1 MLDTPNADAYDTVVK
16 FTKVARVFMFEVG
29 QLVRIREQTWQVLE
43 DHTAYAGGDHTLRV
57 RGMEGRAR
65 GQERLFIYRPVGEG
79 SGTTNDDDDALE
91 IVIPLATAAL
101 HWHPGTPP
109 SQWERLHTAYRLSI
123 AHNAAYLIGLLRT
136 RLVIEPYQLAPVL
149 QVMSAPRQRFLLAED
164 VGMGKTIEAGLVATE
179 LIARGRGDRILIVVP
194 AALQDQ
200 WADEMRDKFGLAF
213 EILDNDYL
221 TRELLPR
228 LPSGANPWHYANRV
242 ITSIDFAK
250 QERILRALKKTRWDI
265 IIIDEAHYLAE
276 SGSAA
281 HPLRTDRSRF
291 GESISPL
298 CDSLLLLTATPHD
311 GYSQGFYSLRR
322 LLEDARFASA
332 DEIRRE
338 AVSQVVIRRSKQ
350 QIYNADGTPKFHERV
365 VHHLELSI
373 SDPALAAEHRL
384 YDAIT
389 RYVAHQWRVS
399 RNDANQ
405 RATVGFAMM
414 LLKKRLISSLGAIK
428 ASLRTRLEGL
438 TDEAVA
444 PDARRGLLASYRAGV
459 PLTEA
464 QRERIEQQLVVLSSE
479 RGQEALARERR
490 EVERL
495 LRLAEAIPPEQD
507 HKAAQLKHTLDRF
520 CLEQGRKVIVFTEY
534 KDTLDYLQAYLE
546 ERGYAG
552 RIATLHGHLNRQGR
566 LAAERLFHQPET
578 HVLLATDAASE
589 GLNFQ
594 QGCWT
599 VIHNELPWN
608 PNRLEQR
615 NGRVDRWGQTHTVEV
630 YNMVMQDTLE
640 GRILLLLE
648 EKLKRIRAELGNVSD
663 VLSVTGPLD
672 LDTLLMDGLVK
683 AEEGDVPAVLHT
695 LEEQVEQ
702 ALAQGREALDTCRA
716 QFLTAP
722 GAFGPNEYREVETA
736 EQSTQQVLPHAAEL
750 EQFATSTLA
759 LLGGS
764 AVPLDGIAHVW
775 TLDIP
780 QSTRRGGV
788 RGRYERATFVRET
801 ALGDR
806 ERPPAIDFLALGHP
820 MLDALIAAVKSDARD
835 GGYLAGRMAVR
846 VLPDVP
852 RGFLLTY
859 LGRWQD
865 RRGALSAEE
874 IVPIFL
880 GLDGATAAPQ
890 QAAVLLETPGLP
902 RNAPSSLLAEV
913 YEPLWEVRREQANAL
928 AERRCMELATRVKAQ
943 RTPQLELLRSD
954 IETWADARQRWI
966 ERMLAQRT
974 GQEADQLSLFDAAE
988 RVRALAAA
996 ETRRR
1001 NDLARER
1008 EVIANRRQLRE
1019 AEIADMEHII
1029 SASPELIGALVI
1041 VPAEEC

>member
-1 MLDTPNADAYDTVVK
+1 
-16 FTKVARVFMFEVG
+16 MFEVG

-43 DHTAYAGGDHTLRV
+43 DLAAYAGGDHALRV

-65 GQERLFIYRPVGEG
+65 GLERLFIYRPVGEG
-79 SGTTNDDDDALE
+79 NDAALGDDGAVEL
-91 IVIPLATAAL
+91 VMPLATPEL
-101 HWHPGTPP
+101 RWHPGTPP

-123 AHNAAYLIGLLRT
+123 AHNTGYLLGLART

-149 QVMSAPRQRFLLAED
+149 QVMSAPRQRYLLAED
-164 VGMGKTIEAGLVATE
+164 VGMGKTIEAGLIATE

-213 EILDNDYL
+213 DILDNDYL
-221 TRELLPR
+221 TRDLLPR

-265 IIIDEAHYLAE
+265 IIVDEAHYLAE
-276 SGSAA
+276 SGSAI

-291 GESISPL
+291 GEAIAPL

-311 GYSQGFYSLRR
+311 GYSQGFYSLLH
-322 LLEDARFASA
+322 LLDDARFASA
-332 DEIRRE
+332 DNLRRE
-338 AVSQVVIRRSKQ
+338 AVSQIVIRRSKQ
-350 QIYNADGTPKFHERV
+350 HIFNPDGSPKFHGRV
-365 VHHLELSI
+365 VRHLELSI
-373 SDPALAAEHRL
+373 SDPALAPERKL

-389 RYVAHQWRVS
+389 KYVVRQWRSS
-399 RNDANQ
+399 RGDASQ

-414 LLKKRLISSLGAIK
+414 LLKKRLISSLGAIR

-438 TDEAVA
+438 TDDIVA
-444 PDARRGLLASYRAGV
+444 PDARRGLLASYRAGI

-464 QRERIEQQLVVLSSE
+464 QRERIEQQLIVLSSE

-495 LRLAEAIPPEQD
+495 LRLAEAIPPQQD
-507 HKAAQLKHTLDRF
+507 HKAAQLKQTLDRF

-552 RIATLHGHLNRQGR
+552 RIAILHGHLNRQGR
-566 LAAERLFHQPET
+566 LAAERLFHRPET
-578 HVLLATDAASE
+578 LVLLATDAASE

-615 NGRVDRWGQTHTVEV
+615 NGRVDRWGQMHAVEV
-630 YNMVMQDTLE
+630 YNMVLQDTLE

-648 EKLKRIRAELGNVSD
+648 EKLQRIRAELGNVSD

-672 LDTLLMDGLVK
+672 LDTLLMDGMTS
-683 AEEGDVPAVLHT
+683 AEESDGQAVLRT
-695 LEEQVEQ
+695 LDEQVEQ
-702 ALAQGREALDTCRA
+702 ALAQGREALDACRA
-716 QFLTAP
+716 QFLTTP
-722 GAFGPNEYREVETA
+722 GAFGSNEYREVETA
-736 EQSTQQVLPHAAEL
+736 EQSTQEVLPDADEL
-750 EQFATSTLA
+750 EEFATSTLA

-764 AVPLDGIAHVW
+764 ATPVEGMSHLWA
-775 TLDIP
+775 LDIP
-780 QSTRRGGV
+780 PSLRRHGV
-788 RGRYERATFVRET
+788 QERYTRATFSRSR
-801 ALGDR
+801 ALDDT
-806 ERPPAIDFLALGHP
+806 ERPPTIDFIALGHP
-820 MLDALIAAVKSDARD
+820 LLDALIAEVKSDARD
-835 GGYLAGRMAVR
+835 GGHLSGRMAVR
-846 VLPDVP
+846 VLPGAP

-865 RRGALSAEE
+865 RRGALAAEE
-874 IVPIFL
+874 IVSIFI
-880 GLDGATAAPQ
+880 GLDGTAFSPEQVNAL
-890 QAAVLLETPGLP
+890 QALPGVR

-913 YEPLWEVRREQANAL
+913 YEPLWEVRREQAYTLARQRCEAL
-928 AERRCMELATRVKAQ
+928 AAQVKAQ
-943 RTPQLELLRSD
+943 RTPQLELLRRD
-954 IETWADARQRWI
+954 IETWAGARLRWI
-966 ERMLAQRT
+966 ERLLTERV
-974 GQEADQLSLFDAAE
+974 GQEAAQLSLFEGAE
-988 RVRALAAA
+988 QARALAAA

-1008 EVIANRRQLRE
+1008 EVIANRRQQRE
-1019 AEIADMEHII
+1019 AEIADMEQI
-1029 SASPELIGALVI
+1029 SAAAPELIGALVI

>member
-1 MLDTPNADAYDTVVK
+1 
-16 FTKVARVFMFEVG
+16 MFEVG

-43 DHTAYAGGDHTLRV
+43 DHAAYAGGDHVLHV
-57 RGMEGRAR
+57 RGMEGRTL
-65 GQERLFIYRPVGEG
+65 GQERLFIYRPVGEE
-79 SGTTNDDDDALE
+79 SDAAQNDDDALE
-91 IVIPLATAAL
+91 IVVPLATPAL
-101 HWHPGTPP
+101 RWHPGTPP

-123 AHNAAYLIGLLRT
+123 AHNAGYLLGLART

-149 QVMSAPRQRFLLAED
+149 QVMSAPRQRSLLAED
-164 VGMGKTIEAGLVATE
+164 VGMGKTIEAGLIATE

-200 WADEMRDKFGLAF
+200 WADEMRDKFGLSF

-228 LPSGANPWHYANRV
+228 LPSSANPWHYTNRV

-265 IIIDEAHYLAE
+265 IIVDEAHYLAE

-291 GESISPL
+291 GEAIAPL

-311 GYSQGFYSLRR
+311 GYSQGFYSLLR
-322 LLEDARFASA
+322 LLDDARFASA
-332 DEIRRE
+332 DDLRRE
-338 AVSQVVIRRSKQ
+338 TVEQVVIRRSKQ
-350 QIYNADGTPKFHERV
+350 HIFNPDGSPKFHGRV
-365 VHHLELSI
+365 VHHLELSL
-373 SDPALAAEHRL
+373 SDPALSAERKL

-389 RYVAHQWRVS
+389 KYVARQWRAS

-414 LLKKRLISSLGAIK
+414 LLKKRLISSLGAIRV
-428 ASLRTRLEGL
+428 SLRTRLNGL

-459 PLTEA
+459 PLTEV
-464 QRERIEQQLVVLSSE
+464 QRERIEKQLVVLSSA
-479 RGQEALARERR
+479 RGHEALERERR

-507 HKAAQLKHTLDRF
+507 HKAAQLKQTLDHF
-520 CLEQGRKVIVFTEY
+520 CLTLGRKVIVFTEY
-534 KDTLDYLQAYLE
+534 KNTLDYLQAYLE

-552 RIATLHGHLNRQGR
+552 RIAILHGHLNRQGR

-578 HVLLATDAASE
+578 AILLATDAASE

-615 NGRVDRWGQTHTVEV
+615 NGRVDRWGQTQTVEV
-630 YNMVMQDTLE
+630 YNMVLRDTLE
-640 GRILLLLE
+640 GRILVLLE
-648 EKLKRIRAELGNVSD
+648 EKLQRIRAELGNVSD

-672 LDTLLMDGLVK
+672 LDTLLMDNMVSV
-683 AEEGDVPAVLHT
+683 EEGDVSDAVRALD
-695 LEEQVEQ
+695 EQMEQV
-702 ALAQGREALDTCRA
+702 LAQGREALDACRA

-722 GAFGPNEYREVETA
+722 GAFGPKEYLQVETV
-736 EQSTQQVLPHAAEL
+736 EQSTQQALPHVVEL
-750 EQFATSTLA
+750 EQFATTTLA

-764 AVPLDGIAHVW
+764 ATPVEGMEHVW
-775 TLDIP
+775 RLNIP
-780 QSTRRGGV
+780 QSLRRRGV
-788 RGRYERATFVRET
+788 RDRYEHATFARET
-801 ALGDR
+801 ALSDR
-806 ERPPAIDFLALGHP
+806 ERPPAIDFIALGHP
-820 MLDALIAAVKSDARD
+820 LLDALIANVKSDARD
-835 GGYLAGRMAVR
+835 GGHLTGRMAVR
-846 VLPDVP
+846 ILPGET
-852 RGFLLTY
+852 RGFMFTY

-865 RRGALSAEE
+865 RRGALAAEE
-874 IVPIFL
+874 IIPIFI
-880 GLDGATAAPQ
+880 GLDGTAHSPEQATA
-890 QAAVLLETPGLP
+890 LLAQPGLR
-902 RNAPSSLLAEV
+902 RNAPSSLLTEK
-913 YEPLWEVRREQANAL
+913 YEPLWEARLEQAHTL
-928 AERRCMELATRVKAQ
+928 AMQRCTEQATQVKAQ
-943 RTPQLELLRSD
+943 REPQLELLHRD
-954 IETWADARQRWI
+954 IEMWAEARQRWI
-966 ERMLAQRT
+966 ERLLTERS
-974 GQEADQLSLFDAAE
+974 GQEAAQLSLFDDAE

-1008 EVIANRRQLRE
+1008 EVITNRRHQRE
-1019 AEIADMEHII
+1019 KEIADMEHIV
-1029 SASPELIGALVI
+1029 AVAPELIGVLVI

>member
-1 MLDTPNADAYDTVVK
+1 
-16 FTKVARVFMFEVG
+16 MFEVG

-43 DHTAYAGGDHTLRV
+43 DHAAYAGGDHALHV

-79 SGTTNDDDDALE
+79 SEAAQEDDGTLE
-91 IVIPLATAAL
+91 IVIPLATPAL
-101 HWHPGTPP
+101 RWHPGTPP
-109 SQWERLHTAYRLSI
+109 SQWERLHTAYSLSI
-123 AHNAAYLIGLLRT
+123 AHNTGYLLGLSRT

-149 QVMSAPRQRFLLAED
+149 QVMSAPRQRFMLAED
-164 VGMGKTIEAGLVATE
+164 VGMGKTIEAGLIAME

-200 WADEMRDKFGLAF
+200 WADEMHDKFGLSF

-221 TRELLPR
+221 TREMLPR

-265 IIIDEAHYLAE
+265 IIVDEAHYLAE

-291 GESISPL
+291 GEAIAPL

-311 GYSQGFYSLRR
+311 GYSQGFFSLLR
-322 LLEDARFASA
+322 LLDDARFASA
-332 DEIRRE
+332 DDLRRE
-338 AVSQVVIRRSKQ
+338 TVEQVVIRRAKQ
-350 QIYNADGTPKFHERV
+350 HIFNPDGSPKFYGRV
-365 VHHLELSI
+365 VRHLELSL
-373 SDPALAAEHRL
+373 SDPALSAERRL

-389 RYVAHQWRVS
+389 KYVARQWRAS

-414 LLKKRLISSLGAIK
+414 LLKKRLISSLGAIR
-428 ASLRTRLEGL
+428 ASLRTRLDGL

-459 PLTEA
+459 PLTES
-464 QRERIEQQLVVLSSE
+464 QRERIEKQLVVLSSE
-479 RGQEALARERR
+479 RGHEALERERR

-495 LRLAEAIPPEQD
+495 LRLAEAITPEQD
-507 HKAAQLKHTLDRF
+507 HKAAQLKQTLDHF
-520 CLEQGRKVIVFTEY
+520 CLALGRKVIVFTEY

-552 RIATLHGHLNRQGR
+552 RIAILHGHLNRQGR
-566 LAAERLFHQPET
+566 LAAEQLFHQPET
-578 HVLLATDAASE
+578 AILLATDAASE

-594 QGCWT
+594 RGCWT

-630 YNMVMQDTLE
+630 YNMVMRDTLE
-640 GRILLLLE
+640 AHILMILE
-648 EKLKRIRAELGNVSD
+648 EKLQRIRAELGDVSD

-672 LDTLLMDGLVK
+672 LDTLLMDSTVRV
-683 AEEGDVPAVLHT
+683 EEGDVPEAMRVLD
-695 LEEQVEQ
+695 EQVEQ
-702 ALAQGREALDTCRA
+702 ALAQGREALDACRA

-722 GAFGPNEYREVETA
+722 GAFGPEEYLQVEA
-736 EQSTQQVLPHAAEL
+736 SEQSTYQALPHSAEL
-750 EQFATSTLA
+750 EQFATSTLS
-759 LLGGS
+759 LIGGS
-764 AVPLDGIAHVW
+764 ATSVEDMEHVW

-780 QSTRRGGV
+780 QSLRRHGV
-788 RGRYERATFVRET
+788 RDCYERATFARET
-801 ALGDR
+801 ALSDP
-806 ERPPAIDFLALGHP
+806 ERPPAIDFIALGHP
-820 MLDALIAAVKSDARD
+820 LLDALIASVKSDARD
-835 GGYLAGRMAVR
+835 GGHLSGRMAVR
-846 VLPDVP
+846 ILSGTPH
-852 RGFLLTY
+852 GFLLTY

-865 RRGALSAEE
+865 RRGALAAEE
-874 IVPIFL
+874 IIPVFIS
-880 GLDGATAAPQ
+880 LDGAAYPTEQATA
-890 QAAVLLETPGLP
+890 LLAQPGLR
-902 RNAPSSLLAEV
+902 RNAPSSLLADM
-913 YEPLWEVRREQANAL
+913 YEPLWEERREQARTL
-928 AERRCMELATRVKAQ
+928 AVQRSAELAVQVRAQ
-943 RTPQLELLRSD
+943 RVPQLELLRRD
-954 IETWADARQRWI
+954 IESWAEARQRWI
-966 ERMLAQRT
+966 ERLQTERAGR
-974 GQEADQLSLFDAAE
+974 EAAQLSLFDDAE
-988 RVRALAAA
+988 RARSLAAA

-1001 NDLARER
+1001 NDLTRER
-1008 EVIANRRQLRE
+1008 EVIANRRQQRE
-1019 AEIADMEHII
+1019 QEIADMEHVI
-1029 SASPELIGALVI
+1029 AATPEMIGALII